1 MKQELKFNV
10 FYEENKDIEDILIET
25 IINILKERG
34 LQFG

>member
-10 FYEENKDIEDILIET
+10 FYEENEDIENILVEA

>member
-10 FYEENKDIEDILIET
+10 FYEENEDIEDILIEA

>member
-1 MKQELKFNV
+1 MKQELKFNI
-10 FYEENKDIEDILIET
+10 FYEENENIEDILVEA

>member
-1 MKQELKFNV
+1 MKQELKFNI
-10 FYEENKDIEDILIET
+10 FYEENENIEDILIEA

>member
-1 MKQELKFNV
+1 MKQKLKFNI
-10 FYEENKDIEDILIET
+10 FYEENENIEDILTEA

>member
-10 FYEENKDIEDILIET
+10 FYEKNQDIEDILMEV
-25 IINILKERG
+25 IINNLKERG

>member
-1 MKQELKFNV
+1 MKQKLKFNT
-10 FYEENKDIEDILIET
+10 FYEENQDIEDILIEA

>member
-10 FYEENKDIEDILIET
+10 FYEENENIEDILVEA

>member
-1 MKQELKFNV
+1 MKQKLKFNI
-10 FYEENKDIEDILIET
+10 FYKENENIEDILIEV